1 MPSRWRW
8 AKTGGGV
15 IGRRGYR
22 RGRPPGKF
30 GSVKRMFAQILL
42 MTFSRTGKLQ
52 RSMWGRRQGKRGK
65 NDEIEAHPALALAL
79 AALGPASQAKANVW
93 WTLEDVTFSDG
104 GTATGDIVIDG
115 YGYAG
120 GIGDDHGDGG
130 RGRVFARSAAVDDW
144 PTDLQVTFQ
153 QTNDFVSQGYQCPGA
168 DVPESSDDLGDGR

>member
-1 MPSRWRW
+1 
-8 AKTGGGV
+8 
-15 IGRRGYR
+15 
-22 RGRPPGKF
+22 
-30 GSVKRMFAQILL
+30 
-42 MTFSRTGKLQ
+42 
-52 RSMWGRRQGKRGK
+52 MWGGRAKKKGK

-120 GIGDDHGDGG
+120 GIGDDHGDGV
-130 RGRVFARSAAVDDW
+130 RRSGYSYNFVAVDDW

-153 QTNDFVSQGYQCPGA
+153 QTNNSVSQGY
-168 DVPESSDDLGDGR
+168 